1 MFEKLKYFIGT
12 IGWFLLAVLLILGL
26 AYLLFPDLIQ
36 NVFDCFLIDLL
47 KRYRGCS
54 CDAGAFFN
62 QCFVII

>member
-36 NVFDCFLIDLL
+36 NVFDTVF
-47 KRYRGCS
+47 
-54 CDAGAFFN
+54 
-62 QCFVII
+62 